1 MEDKQP
7 WITCYVTDM
16 LISYLRES
24 LHSEDQI
31 DYAALFRGVEGF
43 EVPADPRSFLADVK
57 NWIPLSVLR
66 ELELQCEKIS
76 GRKDTTYHAA
86 KAYFSPGRKK
96 LPSLFEVIIQVL
108 NDVRLVLMFANTW
121 GASQTTYLKLQ
132 TFEKPGTYKD
142 LYLLAQFDENVGPA
156 IGAINLLKGFAEGF
170 PRMYPFIEEVTC
182 IEEISQLRL
191 DDILREFP
199 LLAATRQ
206 DDTVIIHERASKEP
220 LVKATR
226 VCLKTEFVTQPNDP
240 VPLSPDMV
248 VVSPQDG
255 RMEVL
260 TPEIL
265 PDPGGKVPALR
276 FAYQITTPGVISHG
290 PLIYA
295 FQQGQIFEAP
305 YCRFRVAIKERPVS
319 RQEISV
325 QHLRTEVSKLLFEQL
340 RQTKQAHERMIQM
353 SVEKNQL
360 ALENVRLRREVQREY
375 SFGGLIGRSKTMQ
388 ELFGL
393 TRSIAETDVTVLIQG
408 ETGTGKELIARAI
421 HYNGPRKNKRFV
433 AVNCG
438 ALSLT
443 LLESELFGHEK
454 GAFTGAIGQ
463 KKGIFEAANGGT
475 LFLDEIGEISPGTQ
489 VKLLRVLQEGEVQR
503 VGGTDTIKVD
513 VRIIAATN
521 QNLEN
526 QVGKGSF
533 RQDLYYRLNVFPLV
547 LSPLR
552 ERIDDI
558 PLLLS
563 HFIEKSQKLTNK
575 TIKDITSQAM
585 ALLLSYNWPGNVRE
599 LENTIQRM
607 MVVCKGDTLDV
618 QDIPIGIRGSDSA
631 PVSNT
636 RLLKG
641 ISRESTELVE
651 KRTIADALTKT
662 GGNVTHA
669 AKALGISRATLQ
681 NKMIRY
687 GLRNEQK

>member
-1 MEDKQP
+1 MEDQQP

-16 LISYLRES
+16 LVSYLRES

-43 EVPADPRSFLADVK
+43 ETPADPRSFLADVK

-76 GRKDTTYHAA
+76 GKKDITYHAA
-86 KAYFSPGRKK
+86 KAYFRPGRKQ

-108 NDVRLVLMFANTW
+108 NDVRLVLAFANTW

-132 TFEKPGTYKD
+132 TFEKPGTQNEPYV
-142 LYLLAQFDENVGPA
+142 LAQFDQNVGPA
-156 IGAINLLKGFAEGF
+156 ISAINLLKGFVEGF
-170 PRMYPFIEEVTC
+170 PRIYPFIEEVTC
-182 IEEISQLRL
+182 VEEISQLRL

-206 DDTVIIHERASKEP
+206 GDAVIIRDRASKEP
-220 LVKATR
+220 LVKAMR
-226 VCLKTEFVTQPNDP
+226 VCLKTESVTQPDDL
-240 VPLSPDMV
+240 VSLSPDTV
-248 VVSPQDG
+248 VVRSKDG
-255 RMEVL
+255 QMEVL
-260 TPEIL
+260 TPEIAA
-265 PDPGGKVPALR
+265 DPGRNTRALH

-290 PLIYA
+290 PLTYA

-319 RQEISV
+319 QQEISV

-340 RQTKQAHERMIQM
+340 RQTKQAHTRMIQM
-353 SVEKNQL
+353 SVEKNRL
-360 ALENVRLRREVQREY
+360 ALENIRLRREVQREY
-375 SFGGLIGRSKTMQ
+375 SFGGLIGQSNQMQ

-393 TRSIAETDVTVLIQG
+393 IRSIAETDVTVLIQG

-433 AVNCG
+433 AINCG

-463 KKGIFEAANGGT
+463 KKGIFEAASGGT
-475 LFLDEIGEISPGTQ
+475 LFLDEIGEISPSTQ

-521 QNLEN
+521 QNLETL
-526 QVGKGSF
+526 VGKGSF
-533 RQDLYYRLNVFPLV
+533 RQDLYYRLNVFPLTV
-547 LSPLR
+547 RPLR
-552 ERIDDI
+552 ERLDDI
-558 PLLLS
+558 PILVS
-563 HFIEKSQKLTNK
+563 HFIDKSRQLTKK
-575 TIKDITSQAM
+575 TVKGLTSQAM

-607 MVVCKGDTLDV
+607 MVVCKDETLDV
-618 QDIPIGIRGSDSA
+618 QDIPVGIRGTESV

-636 RLLKG
+636 PLLKG
-641 ISRESTELVE
+641 ISRGSTELVE
-651 KRTIADALTKT
+651 KRTIADALIKT
-662 GGNVTHA
+662 NGNVTHA
-669 AKALGISRATLQ
+669 AKELGVSRATLQ
-681 NKMIRY
+681 NKMKLY
-687 GLRNEQK
+687 GLRNKT